1 MKTKIM
7 FVIMVSLIL
16 LTVCSCGKF
25 IFSDCKSG
33 DRIVNSKD
41 GNVYK
46 LNSKFV
52 MYDDA
57 GFLKDDIIRID
68 ENKFKDAGDFDEGT
82 VYYTEV
88 LDKVYC
94 SEDFIVALLKDDN
107 KAVVIDCNEKNKKRA
122 IHKYSSLDKVE
133 LNLKDYT
140 LIKCSY
146 YTY

>member
-1 MKTKIM
+1 M
-7 FVIMVSLIL
+7 F
-16 LTVCSCGKF
+16 
-25 IFSDCKSG
+25 
-33 DRIVNSKD
+33 
-41 GNVYK
+41 
-46 LNSKFV
+46 
-52 MYDDA
+52 DDA

-94 SEDFIVALLKDDN
+94 SEDFIVAVLKNDN
-107 KAVVIDCNEKNKKRA
+107 KAVVIDCNENSKKKA
-122 IHKYSSLDKVE
+122 VHKYSSLDKVE
-133 LNLKDYT
+133 LDLKDYT

>member
-33 DRIVNSKD
+33 DRIVNSID

>member
-1 MKTKIM
+1 MKTKIR
-7 FVIMVSLIL
+7 FVILISFIL
-16 LTVCSCGKF
+16 LTVCGCRKF

-33 DRIVNSKD
+33 DMIVNSID

-82 VYYTEV
+82 VYYTEL

-94 SEDFIVALLKDDN
+94 SEVFIVATLTNDN
-107 KAVVIDCNEKNKKRA
+107 KVIVIECNEKNKKVQYINIA
-122 IHKYSSLDKVE
+122 V
-133 LNLKDYT
+133 
-140 LIKCSY
+140 
-146 YTY
+146 